1 MLDLQNISA
10 IAMFKFFGRPFALV
24 EDFFQ
29 EKNIKTI
36 GDLRKARIEKAYFF
50 DYITRDIC
58 NDVLLKTIF
67 YGFYEIKTQNNKV
80 GGVSVILF
88 SVLVIVFA
96 NVIVLL
102 R

>member
-1 MLDLQNISA
+1 MNFIYHFTF
-10 IAMFKFFGRPFALV
+10 IFITFF
-24 EDFFQ
+24 
-29 EKNIKTI
+29 
-36 GDLRKARIEKAYFF
+36 
-50 DYITRDIC
+50 
-58 NDVLLKTIF
+58 VLLKTIF

>member
-1 MLDLQNISA
+1 MNFIYHFTF
-10 IAMFKFFGRPFALV
+10 IIFTFF
-24 EDFFQ
+24 
-29 EKNIKTI
+29 
-36 GDLRKARIEKAYFF
+36 
-50 DYITRDIC
+50 
-58 NDVLLKTIF
+58 VLLKTIF

>member
-1 MLDLQNISA
+1 MNFIYHFTF
-10 IAMFKFFGRPFALV
+10 IFIIFF
-24 EDFFQ
+24 
-29 EKNIKTI
+29 
-36 GDLRKARIEKAYFF
+36 
-50 DYITRDIC
+50 
-58 NDVLLKTIF
+58 VLLKTIF